1 MVMGIFMCVFL
12 VGALWYIAG
21 VGEALVFR
29 ERMQEASDAVA
40 FSTAVLEARG
50 MNILVMLNLLMA
62 AILMLLV
69 AINVLIFVTV
79 AFTILMTAI
88 GTGLAAG
95 IVTAWAAPPF
105 FAAAE
110 FAGNAYNDFE
120 KPLHDEVKPLVG
132 DALEALHDAEHD
144 IPTAVPAAAQLAS
157 EEIIRDYEPL
167 LSAVDIAGLFIG
179 GETPLAAVSLP
190 VKDGTTHKLCL
201 KSFDAL
207 QGALG
212 AVTGGVGSL
221 VVGPILA
228 LADLVGASDIFCEL
242 GGNDGAP
249 DMSKHL
255 NSAGSDQ
262 CTSNPD
268 ITRTCQQASTD
279 EQAASNLQNTCA
291 GWAPPAQPPDP

>member
-1 MVMGIFMCVFL
+1 MATADLRSSRLVTDDRGAIMVMGIFMCVFL

-157 EEIIRDYEPL
+157 EEIIRDY
-167 LSAVDIAGLFIG
+167 
-179 GETPLAAVSLP
+179 
-190 VKDGTTHKLCL
+190 
-201 KSFDAL
+201 
-207 QGALG
+207 
-212 AVTGGVGSL
+212 
-221 VVGPILA
+221 
-228 LADLVGASDIFCEL
+228 
-242 GGNDGAP
+242 
-249 DMSKHL
+249 
-255 NSAGSDQ
+255 
-262 CTSNPD
+262 
-268 ITRTCQQASTD
+268 
-279 EQAASNLQNTCA
+279 
-291 GWAPPAQPPDP
+291 